1 MDMNKEAI
9 FTLTLEQKLRDEFEA
24 AAKASDQSPAE
35 ILQDMM
41 RDFILQQ
48 KMAPDYLAFIQAKAA
63 TARRELAAEKG
74 IPGEEVEQRFAAM
87 RAAAAAKMR

>member
-9 FTLTLEQKLRDEFEA
+9 FTLTLEQELRDEFVA
-24 AAKASDQSPAE
+24 AAEASDQSPTE

-41 RDFILQQ
+41 QDFILQQ
-48 KMAPDYLAFIQAKAA
+48 KMAPDYLAFMQKKVAI
-63 TARRELAAEKG
+63 ARSELAAGKG

-87 RAAAAAKMR
+87 RAAAAAKIR